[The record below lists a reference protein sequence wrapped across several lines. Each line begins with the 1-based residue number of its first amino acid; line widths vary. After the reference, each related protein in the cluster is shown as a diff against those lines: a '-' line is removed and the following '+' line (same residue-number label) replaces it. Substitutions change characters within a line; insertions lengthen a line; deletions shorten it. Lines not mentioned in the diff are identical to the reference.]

1 MNILRSILP
10 TAIVC
15 LIFVFAPLAYGYGQS
30 ESEITSQPSVNP
42 VTVDG
47 MWTTEDEWSDATE
60 LLEEGAMFAIKDD
73 SEFLYVLMDF
83 IEDNNMETGDLGG
96 INCDLYNDKADKP
109 QPDDLSIS
117 LIHSYPEGT
126 KVWIFQGNGT
136 HWIVIWKEDMDIA
149 DPLGIMSAS
158 TNITDN
164 NPYSES
170 PHVIYEFAIPRFI
183 FENASQTGFTVF
195 LEDRE
200 ANGELRLAVNLPKT
214 ADYYPASWDTLTFAT
229 QSGETSSPTESPT
242 TQTTTE
248 QSPTVTETTPQ
259 QPVAPPQPGAGS
271 QQRAIIIVIAAI
283 VIIAIL
289 LFRGSKKPKKK

>member
-1 MNILRSILP
+1 V
-10 TAIVC
+10 IVC
-15 LIFVFAPLAYGYGQS
+15 LIFVFAPLTYVYGQS

-42 VTVDG
+42 VIVDG
-47 MWTTEDEWSDATE
+47 MWTTEDEWSDAADF
-60 LLEEGAMFAIKDD
+60 LEEGALFAIKDD

-83 IEDNNMETGDLGG
+83 IEDKKMENGDLGG
-96 INCDLYNDKADKP
+96 INLDLYNDKAEKP
-109 QPDDLSIS
+109 QPDDVSIS

-126 KVWIFQGNGT
+126 KGWIFQGNGT

-183 FENASQTGFTVF
+183 FENAS
-195 LEDRE
+195 
-200 ANGELRLAVNLPKT
+200 
-214 ADYYPASWDTLTFAT
+214 DYYPASWATLTFAT
-229 QSGETSSPTESPT
+229 QVGETSSPTESPT
-242 TQTTTE
+242 TQTTTD

-259 QPVAPPQPGAGS
+259 QPVTPAQPGAGS
-271 QQRAIIIVIAAI
+271 QERAIIIVIAAI
-283 VIIAIL
+283 IIIAIL
-289 LFRGSKKPKKK
+289 LFRGSKKQKKK